1 MARPKKQRRICAEP
15 ACSRFVPQCD
25 PDAKAVYL
33 TSDEYEVIRLIDLE
47 QLTQEQCAAQ
57 MQVART
63 TVTGI
68 YDAARRKLAQML
80 VEGLALEI
88 GGGDV
93 TVCGNYGQC
102 CGRCGIGKCTCDNPD
117 CKCREDSL

>member
-15 ACSRFVPQCD
+15 ACSRFLPNGSSGGETVR
-25 PDAKAVYL
+25 L
-33 TSDEYEVIRLIDLE
+33 TADEYEVIRLIDLE
-47 QLTQEQCAAQ
+47 HLTQEQCAAQ

-68 YDAARRKLAQML
+68 YDLARQKLARML

-93 TVCGNYGQC
+93 TVCGNLGHC
-102 CGRCGIGKCTCDNPD
+102 CGKCGVGKCTCDNPD
-117 CKCREDSL
+117 CNCREESL

>member
-15 ACSRFVPQCD
+15 ACLRFVPEGNGSGETVC
-25 PDAKAVYL
+25 L
-33 TSDEYEVIRLIDLE
+33 TADEYEVIRLIDLE
-47 QLTQEQCAAQ
+47 HLTQEQCAAQ

-68 YDAARRKLAQML
+68 YDAARQKLAVML
-80 VEGLALEI
+80 VNGSALEI

-93 TVCGNYGQC
+93 TVCGNLGEC
-102 CGRCGIGKCTCDNPD
+102 CGKCGVGKCTCDNPN
-117 CKCREDSL
+117 CKCREDSI